1 MAVGSRIFESANTN
15 VMIYDFSGRFMA
27 AFGYV
32 PGSVVGLAVDSQFPL
47 KVETYLNDGQFDDQV
62 ELYQDA
68 KSDKNSYL
76 FAFRSFSDDYKSVF
90 ATPPMFSL
98 RRAKKLIESQ
108 IDNSDIVVVERY
120 GTEPYEIT
128 WRGLLIDMENHR
140 FPLDKLEAI
149 NRIFE
154 VNAEWNVSSQILN
167 SVGVE
172 AIYVKEINIEFVE
185 GYEDTV
191 AYTLVTKAI
200 KPLEYQLANQ

>member
-1 MAVGSRIFESANTN
+1 
-15 VMIYDFSGRFMA
+15 MIYDFSGRFMS

-32 PGSVVGLAVDSQFPL
+32 PGSLLGMALDSKLPLNLQFF
-47 KVETYLNDGQFDDQV
+47 ENDGQFDDQV
-62 ELYQDA
+62 ELYQNDA
-68 KSDKNSYL
+68 KSYL
-76 FAFRSFSDDYKSVF
+76 FAFRTFSDDYKNVF

-98 RRAKKLIESQ
+98 RRAKKLIITE
-108 IDNSDIVVVERY
+108 IDNSDIEVVERY

-128 WRGLLIDMENHR
+128 WRGLLIDMDNHR
-140 FPLDKLEAI
+140 FPLDKLDEI

-167 SVGVE
+167 KVGVE
-172 AIYVKEINIEFVE
+172 AVYVKDLNIEFVE

-191 AYTLVTKAI
+191 AYTMVTRAI